1 MHYQKQKF
9 QYQLTEKDKRWH
21 SWVLFFLC
29 AKCFHLFKTRT
40 ATRHGTLCAQGA
52 RTPAAR
58 SGSATTSSQSGQSGG
73 RNLSTGA
80 LVSLV
85 IFLVVFCFVLLLPLC
100 CWICLLNCSKK
111 KKLNADFWDSRS
123 GTNNSLIRLWAQRT
137 RPKELVLQRI
147 QPGEERE

>member
-29 AKCFHLFKTRT
+29 AKCFHLFKMRT
-40 ATRHGTLCAQGA
+40 ATRHGTLCAQGT

-58 SGSATTSSQSGQSGG
+58 SGSATTSSQSGQSGWTEPLHRSVG
-73 RNLSTGA
+73 FSCD
-80 LVSLV
+80 
-85 IFLVVFCFVLLLPLC
+85 FLVVFCFVLLLPLC